1 MKQFKQ
7 FLSNL
12 VTALIEARKAYFNR
26 QLNHLLGS

>member
-12 VTALIEARKAYFNR
+12 VIVLKEARTAYLNR
-26 QLNHLLGS
+26 HLNLLLGS